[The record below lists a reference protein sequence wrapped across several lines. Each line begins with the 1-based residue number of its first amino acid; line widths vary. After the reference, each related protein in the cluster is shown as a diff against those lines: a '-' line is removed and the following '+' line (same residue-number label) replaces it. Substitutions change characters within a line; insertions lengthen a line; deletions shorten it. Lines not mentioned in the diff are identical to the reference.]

1 MLKHCSPLTDGC
13 WDCECEEN
21 YIHAKIREGE
31 CPICHAKAEEAPDSH
46 VNEVLEL
53 PESFRMT
60 AEDYVE
66 NVGYCPFCFHSE
78 VDQDNDNN
86 CTCLACGREWRDMIL
101 FTGYSFAESNEYHEV
116 EVVDQ
121 VEKLS
126 EQVRILREALAGLL
140 PWIEH
145 EEPGPGEV
153 GESFRADLSAARA
166 SLEATKEGA

>member
-1 MLKHCSPLTDGC
+1 MKCDKCGT
-13 WDCECEEN
+13 
-21 YIHAKIREGE
+21 HADDQ
-31 CPICHAKAEEAPDSH
+31 PDSH
-46 VNEVLEL
+46 VEEVLGFPQL
-53 PESFRMT
+53 RMT
-60 AEDYVE
+60 GAEYAE
-66 NVGYCPFCFHSE
+66 NFGLCPFCFHSE

-121 VEKLS
+121 VEKLR

-153 GESFRADLSAARA
+153 GENFRRDLAAARA
-166 SLEATKEGA
+166 ALEAIKEGA